1 MHTTYCILHTAY
13 CIRHTTYCGCSINT
27 TCICHYC
34 FHAGNESRGSSI
46 NGVTHVQLQQ
56 RLRNMQESLF
66 QPPTTA
72 GEFDNA
78 AAGGPGANSLNP
90 VALFGFYAKW
100 SLFRF

>member
-1 MHTTYCILHTAY
+1 
-13 CIRHTTYCGCSINT
+13 
-27 TCICHYC
+27 
-34 FHAGNESRGSSI
+34 
-46 NGVTHVQLQQ
+46 
-56 RLRNMQESLF
+56 MQESLF